1 MKKKMTLAFASSIFM
16 LALAASP
23 NRANAAIDIYL
34 HFDDAAPKSVPI
46 LPTIVSVV
54 ASLLF

>member
-1 MKKKMTLAFASSIFM
+1 MKKQMTLALASSIFM

-23 NRANAAIDIYL
+23 NRANAAIDIFI
-34 HFDDAAPKSVPI
+34 HFDDVAPKSVPI

-54 ASLLF
+54 ASLLY